1 MKERI
6 KIFDFDGTI
15 TNRDTLI
22 WFIIHACGWRR
33 FLTGFA
39 LHAPILVLMKLRLCS
54 NYRAKQRIF
63 KWFFG
68 GMPVAQFNTLCR
80 NFAAD
85 RQDLLRPEAVKE
97 MADTLAGGGKVY
109 IVSASID
116 NWVSQFAAHI
126 APHSATRPI
135 VIGTRAEECG
145 GRLTGRFITPNCY
158 GAEKVRRIKDYITCR
173 EDFYIIAYGDSRGDK
188 EMLEYADERHYK
200 PFR

>member
-22 WFIIHACGWRR
+22 WFIIYACGWRR
-33 FLTGFA
+33 FVTGFA
-39 LHAPILVLMKLRLCS
+39 LHATLLVLMKLRLCS

-68 GMPVAQFNTLCR
+68 GMSVAQFNTLCH
-80 NFAAD
+80 NFAVD

-97 MADTLAGGGKVY
+97 MADTLACGGKVY

-116 NWVSQFAAHI
+116 NWVSQFAARI

-135 VIGTRAEECG
+135 VIGTRAEERG
-145 GRLTGRFITPNCY
+145 DRLTGRFLTPNCY
-158 GAEKVRRIKDYITCR
+158 GAEKVRRIKDYITRR